1 MLAALENLQ
10 SAAPNH
16 KYFAIFNFSIYE
28 FVIGI
33 YERQPPDIVTSYFSD
48 CNLQLARIKF
58 KQAGQGQVGSII
70 NIINR
75 KIGNL

>member
-1 MLAALENLQ
+1 MKDIL
-10 SAAPNH
+10 
-16 KYFAIFNFSIYE
+16 
-28 FVIGI
+28 
-33 YERQPPDIVTSYFSD
+33 PDIVTSYFSD